1 MAGVLDKIEDVRSLF
16 STYPIVEVRVIHGM
30 NGKPPMG
37 KCATRFQGFN
47 VVREIATLPVRAL
60 NEHARENLAKRGL
73 AMLSHMTPGTHL
85 VYEGSLIQDRWF
97 GPQKF
102 RADGRV
108 VIDPVS
114 FRRIDPN

>member
-1 MAGVLDKIEDVRSLF
+1 
-16 STYPIVEVRVIHGM
+16 
-30 NGKPPMG
+30 MG

-47 VVREIATLPVRAL
+47 GVREIATLPVRAL
-60 NEHARENLAKRGL
+60 NEHTRENLVKRGL

-97 GPQKF
+97 GPQEF

-114 FRRIDPN
+114 VRRIDPN